1 MRDRFFQA
9 TRCDRCG
16 APLTVRIMSMYNEQV
31 ICPQCKEK
39 ERKRPD
45 YREAVEA
52 DLDAIRHGNRNFKG
66 IGLKNK

>member
-1 MRDRFFQA
+1 M
-9 TRCDRCG
+9 
-16 APLTVRIMSMYNEQV
+16 RIMSMYNEQV

-39 ERKRPD
+39 ERQRPD